1 MNNIPQSTTLSN
13 ATAGTSCFDANHID
27 VTTIEDLEQ
36 VGSDKWTRYPGCIG
50 AFIAEMDYG
59 LAPCVAEAIEEATE
73 RGALG
78 YIPDPWKK
86 EVARSCA
93 AWQRRYGWEVDPT
106 CIRPVPDVLEA
117 FEVFLREIVRAGNS
131 IVVPTPAY
139 MPFLSVPRLYGVEVL
154 EIPMLCAGAAGAMMN
169 GCSISTPLSRRSRT
183 AAMPSC
189 CATRTTRSARY

>member
-1 MNNIPQSTTLSN
+1 MDPLPRLHRRI
-13 ATAGTSCFDANHID
+13 H
-27 VTTIEDLEQ
+27 
-36 VGSDKWTRYPGCIG
+36 R
-50 AFIAEMDYG
+50 EMDYG

-154 EIPMLCAGAAGAMMN
+154 EIPMLCAGAARAAGAMMN

>member
-1 MNNIPQSTTLSN
+1 
-13 ATAGTSCFDANHID
+13 
-27 VTTIEDLEQ
+27 
-36 VGSDKWTRYPGCIG
+36 
-50 AFIAEMDYG
+50 MDYG

-117 FEVFLREIVRAGNS
+117 FEVFLREDRCA
-131 IVVPTPAY
+131 PATP
-139 MPFLSVPRLYGVEVL
+139 SWCRLR
-154 EIPMLCAGAAGAMMN
+154 P
-169 GCSISTPLSRRSRT
+169 ISRS
-183 AAMPSC
+183 
-189 CATRTTRSARY
+189 

>member
-1 MNNIPQSTTLSN
+1 MNNIPQSTTVSN
-13 ATAGTSCFDANHID
+13 ATAGASCFDANHID

-154 EIPMLCAGAAGAMMN
+154 EIPMLCAGAGESSGRNDEWLFDFDA
-169 GCSISTPLSRRSRT
+169 IE
-183 AAMPSC
+183 
-189 CATRTTRSARY
+189 

>member
-13 ATAGTSCFDANHID
+13 TTAGTSCFDANHID

-86 EVARSCA
+86 I
-93 AWQRRYGWEVDPT
+93 G
-106 CIRPVPDVLEA
+106 
-117 FEVFLREIVRAGNS
+117 RAH
-131 IVVPTPAY
+131 V
-139 MPFLSVPRLYGVEVL
+139 
-154 EIPMLCAGAAGAMMN
+154 
-169 GCSISTPLSRRSRT
+169 
-183 AAMPSC
+183 
-189 CATRTTRSARY
+189 

>member
-1 MNNIPQSTTLSN
+1 MNNLPQSTTLSN
-13 ATAGTSCFDANHID
+13 TTAGTSCFDANHID

-86 EVARSCA
+86 EVARC
-93 AWQRRYGWEVDPT
+93 Q
-106 CIRPVPDVLEA
+106 PVWSRKVKYRSVL
-117 FEVFLREIVRAGNS
+117 V
-131 IVVPTPAY
+131 
-139 MPFLSVPRLYGVEVL
+139 
-154 EIPMLCAGAAGAMMN
+154 
-169 GCSISTPLSRRSRT
+169 
-183 AAMPSC
+183 
-189 CATRTTRSARY
+189 

>member
-1 MNNIPQSTTLSN
+1 MSMNNIPQSTTLSS
-13 ATAGTSCFDANHID
+13 ATAGASCFDANHID

-93 AWQRRYGWEVDPT
+93 AWQRRYGWEVDSDVHPPG
-106 CIRPVPDVLEA
+106 RRDVLEA
-117 FEVFLREIVRAGNS
+117 FE
-131 IVVPTPAY
+131 
-139 MPFLSVPRLYGVEVL
+139 SVPARDRARRQLHRGTDSGLYAVPER
-154 EIPMLCAGAAGAMMN
+154 AASVWRG
-169 GCSISTPLSRRSRT
+169 GP
-183 AAMPSC
+183 
-189 CATRTTRSARY
+189 

>member
-13 ATAGTSCFDANHID
+13 TTAGTSCFDANHID
-27 VTTIEDLEQ
+27 VTTIEDLKQ

-154 EIPMLCAGAAGAMMN
+154 DSQMLAV
-169 GCSISTPLSRRSRT
+169 
-183 AAMPSC
+183 
-189 CATRTTRSARY
+189 

>member
-13 ATAGTSCFDANHID
+13 ATAGASCFDANHID

-93 AWQRRYGWEVDPT
+93 AWQRRYDWEVDPT

-139 MPFLSVPRLYGVEVL
+139 MPFLSVPSVWRGG
-154 EIPMLCAGAAGAMMN
+154 P
-169 GCSISTPLSRRSRT
+169 
-183 AAMPSC
+183 
-189 CATRTTRSARY
+189 